1 MRNAGIMGETK
12 NAPSALTLFTSLLMM
27 VKKVIDNEKLW
38 PMWRAK
44 PFNKFHGHKIPAYC
58 EDRNVDT

>member
-12 NAPSALTLFTSLLMM
+12 NASSALTLFTSLLMM
-27 VKKVIDNEKLW
+27 VKKVIDNENCGLCGE
-38 PMWRAK
+38 
-44 PFNKFHGHKIPAYC
+44 PFNKFYGHKIPAYC